1 MVGYKNIYDPDAII
15 VGDMVI
21 IFNVMCFL
29 EELSQYCLAQ
39 LYPLFS
45 RSFKPA
51 NIN

>member
-1 MVGYKNIYDPDAII
+1 MVGCNNIYDPDVII
-15 VGDMVI
+15 VGDMVV

-29 EELSQYCLAQ
+29 EGLSQYCLAQ

-45 RSFKPA
+45 RSIKPA